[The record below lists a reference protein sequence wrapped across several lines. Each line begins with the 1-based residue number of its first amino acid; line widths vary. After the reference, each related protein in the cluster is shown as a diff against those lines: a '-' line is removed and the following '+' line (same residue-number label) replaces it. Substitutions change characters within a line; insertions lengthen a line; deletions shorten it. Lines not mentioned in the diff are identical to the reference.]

1 MALFELPAHQL
12 EMDEPA
18 PSEVFQYNGETMYRW
33 IMSNTEK
40 AHIADMLSMDG
51 TQNIHR
57 AGRSSFP
64 FNFFGPA
71 TQ

>member
-51 TQNIHR
+51 
-57 AGRSSFP
+57 RSSFP